1 MADDD
6 DDHALLLGD
15 DDIAMGA
22 NAGQE
27 IASIGATARHTVG
40 AAGQGFSARLW
51 RPPSNPRMYPSTRRG
66 LAQRVA
72 RAGDR

>member
-27 IASIGATARHTVG
+27 I
-40 AAGQGFSARLW
+40 
-51 RPPSNPRMYPSTRRG
+51 
-66 LAQRVA
+66 
-72 RAGDR
+72 